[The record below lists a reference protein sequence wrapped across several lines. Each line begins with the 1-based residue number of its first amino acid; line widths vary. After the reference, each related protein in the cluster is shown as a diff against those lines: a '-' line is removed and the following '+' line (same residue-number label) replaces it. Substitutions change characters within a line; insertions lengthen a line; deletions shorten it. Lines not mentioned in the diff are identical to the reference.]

1 MKRIRQLLAKNS
13 LITGTILLCLIML
26 GVVLYMWRQDK
37 NQKVDITVQTEA
49 MERESTIDSI
59 TDPIEAARYILS
71 AYADSDMDKMLRGC
85 AITERAA
92 KVSTEK
98 IVEEEG
104 CFL

>member
-37 NQKVDITVQTEA
+37 NQKIDITVQTEA

-59 TDPIEAARYILS
+59 T
-71 AYADSDMDKMLRGC
+71 LRLPD
-85 AITERAA
+85 T
-92 KVSTEK
+92 
-98 IVEEEG
+98 
-104 CFL
+104 F